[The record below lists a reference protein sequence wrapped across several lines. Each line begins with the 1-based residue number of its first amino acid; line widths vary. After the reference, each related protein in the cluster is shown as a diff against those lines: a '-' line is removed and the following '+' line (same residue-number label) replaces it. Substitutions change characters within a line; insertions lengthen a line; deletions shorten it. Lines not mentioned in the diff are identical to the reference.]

1 MHKNAGELCMYIGVV
16 CEYARDIQL
25 FEEIVFSFRTVTCL
39 KKVEITIGQNI

>member
-1 MHKNAGELCMYIGVV
+1 MYVHRGQYVNMHN
-16 CEYARDIQL
+16 IQL